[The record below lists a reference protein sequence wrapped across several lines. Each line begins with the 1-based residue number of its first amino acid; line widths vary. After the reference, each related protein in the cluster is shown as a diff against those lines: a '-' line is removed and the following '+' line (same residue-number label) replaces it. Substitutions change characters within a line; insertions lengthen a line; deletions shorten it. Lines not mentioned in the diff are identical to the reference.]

1 MGTRMPLSHAIPRY
15 LLVLVLVVFGS
26 NQFLSFMPKPE
37 PPPDGGAFLGA
48 LQDARYVFPTVGV
61 VFLLSALTLFVNRAV
76 GFGLVLLAP
85 IAVNI
90 ILYHLQFDV
99 AGIVPGLVLT
109 TFLVVVAAQ
118 NAAHFRS
125 LFIGPGD
132 SK

>member
-1 MGTRMPLSHAIPRY
+1 MGTKMPLSRAIPRY

-61 VFLLSALTLFVNRAV
+61 VFLLSALTLLVNRAV